1 MEAKRRQLPV
11 QTTERRESE
20 RYHVAFTKRQQPLG
34 AKGRG
39 ERCTLSPTYR
49 PYRYGILWAQRQ
61 GEVAVGAARA
71 GLFWVGAVRG
81 VGWSRRV
88 VGAWQ
93 LAWLGKKRNC
103 EQRSALRLRRFP
115 CRSSID

>member
-1 MEAKRRQLPV
+1 VEAKRRQLPV

-88 VGAWQ
+88 VARGGVAIG
-93 LAWLGKKRNC
+93 LVGEEAELRAEKRVAFA
-103 EQRSALRLRRFP
+103 EISM
-115 CRSSID
+115 